1 MERWQQQWRAGI
13 EQQQSSPGLKTRR
26 LIPDISSW
34 VGRKHGEIDFY
45 LTQVLTG
52 HGFLRSYFVNKGIL
66 EGSPNCPVCE
76 HDVED
81 AKNVIF
87 HCPRF
92 ARTQHEMQQQSHTRM
107 TMGNLATE
115 MCASRSTWEAV
126 RTAARTIFKNL
137 LDDNSDG
144 GIQTKRRSDSAFA
157 YTGQRD

>member
-1 MERWQQQWRAGI
+1 MERWQQQWTAGT

-66 EGSPNCPVCE
+66 EGSPKCPVCE
-76 HDVED
+76 HELED
-81 AKNVIF
+81 FNHVMF

-92 ARTQHEMQQQSHTRM
+92 ARTQLEMQQQSHTPL
-107 TMGNLATE
+107 TMDNLATE
-115 MCASRSTWEAV
+115 MCASSNTWEAV
-126 RTAARTIFKNL
+126 RTAARTIFITLQVRWNEE
-137 LDDNSDG
+137 SPP
-144 GIQTKRRSDSAFA
+144 TARR
-157 YTGQRD
+157 R